1 MSDNVQSKGE
11 KDMNQNKI
19 DAVADALA
27 EAYRNGGTVAELD
40 EALLPK
46 NWQEAFQVQDALDE
60 RLGFEVAGWKIGCT
74 SRAQMQEFEMD
85 HPPFFGRQYRNFT
98 QHSPSRFRMAD
109 FRHTPLIEGEFALRL
124 GHDLPPREQAYSEA
138 EVRDAVTDVVMVI
151 DVVDTRWSTHPFE
164 LNMFLGNADNANAG
178 VYVIGDVLSGWQT
191 LDLATLPVEV
201 YVDGKHVQETTL
213 RGRPIDSLTRSREY
227 RCSFDELI
235 SALQWGANDL
245 SQRGMGFLAGQVV
258 ATGCPHI
265 PVEATAGSEI
275 VIRYGDAGE
284 IKAKFE

>member
-46 NWQEAFQVQDALDE
+46 KWQEAFQVQDALDE

-138 EVRDAVTDVVMVI
+138 EVRDAVTDVVMAI

-235 SALQWGANDL
+235 FALQWGANDL